1 MSSTLVLDNVQL
13 GSDVDPTKN
22 LIIKTNKDGTFLIER
37 ADGTDVAT
45 ISTGG
50 VIIPKAPGSV
60 IQSRVTTDAGSTFT
74 ATTLANRSAALQTIT
89 PLSTNS
95 VIRVQCSFY
104 GYAGQRTGG
113 GNYLNVRLYENNT
126 TAIGTSLV
134 SLGVVNTPAN
144 SQAFGCWTLEAL
156 VTNTA
161 LTARSFSI
169 WGANSATPDTTSG
182 SINNCVWT
190 LTEIAA

>member
-45 ISTGG
+45 ISAGG
-50 VIIPKAPGSV
+50 VIIPKAAGSV
-60 IQSRVTTDAGSTFT
+60 IQQRVTYDAGSSFT
-74 ATTLANRSAALQTIT
+74 STTLANRSAAFATIT
-89 PLSTNS
+89 PVSTS
-95 VIRVQCSFY
+95 SIIHVRCSFY
-104 GYAGQRTGG
+104 GYAGIRSGG

-126 TAIGTSLV
+126 TPLNGLV
-134 SLGVVNTPAN
+134 SLGIANTPAN
-144 SQAFGCWTLEAL
+144 SQAYGCWTIEAW
-156 VTNTA
+156 VTNAA
-161 LTARSFSI
+161 LTARNFSI
-169 WGANSATPDTTSG
+169 WGQNSAAPDANG
-182 SINNCVWT
+182 SINSCVWT